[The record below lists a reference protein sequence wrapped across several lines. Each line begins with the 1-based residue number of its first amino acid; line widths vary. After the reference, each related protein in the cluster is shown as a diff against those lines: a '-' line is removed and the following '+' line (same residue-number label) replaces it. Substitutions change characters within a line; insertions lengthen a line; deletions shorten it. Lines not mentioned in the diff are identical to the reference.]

1 MIKFIRLL
9 TPLRLFK
16 LICICLS
23 REENTSFLQQVNFT
37 GKLEDDA
44 ANMIFLLKYSK
55 EPFQTFL

>member
-23 REENTSFLQQVNFT
+23 REENTSFLQQVNLT

-44 ANMIFLLKYSK
+44 ANMIFFA
-55 EPFQTFL
+55 EI